1 MRAALVLGSGGA
13 RGYAHIGVIEVLRER
28 GFEVVAI
35 AGTSM
40 GALVGGVTA
49 AGRLEAYTEW
59 ARSLSQR
66 EVWRLLD
73 LSITAP
79 GGAIRAERIIHK
91 VGEILDG
98 ATIESLPVP
107 FTAVATDINARR
119 EVWFQR
125 GPVEK
130 AIRASIA
137 IPGVITPAVINGR
150 VLVDGGLINPVPIEP
165 TAAADADLTIA
176 VSLSGMRA
184 AGATATPVKASS
196 EQRPREEWTSRLRRS
211 AAEVLDSERMRAI
224 TGRFT
229 HARELPGHLD
239 PAAYA
244 PDGVHLTDAPE
255 REGHAAPEASEPP
268 PVSPAAAESA
278 DLTIDT
284 TQTPTDALL
293 RVNADIGLV
302 DLLNMSFETMSALI
316 SRYRM
321 ASNPPDVLITV
332 PSNAVRTLDFHRAA
346 EMIDLGRR
354 LATEALDQAG
364 Y

>member
-1 MRAALVLGSGGA
+1 MLGSGGA
-13 RGYAHIGVIEVLRER
+13 RGYAHVGAIEVLRER
-28 GFEVVAI
+28 GFEIVAI

-49 AGRLEAYTEW
+49 AGKLDEYTEW
-59 ARSLSQR
+59 ARGLSQR

-73 LSITAP
+73 LSITSP

-91 VGEILDG
+91 VGEILGG
-98 ATIESLPVP
+98 ATIESLPIP

-125 GPVEK
+125 GSVER

-165 TAAADADLTIA
+165 TAAVESDLTVA

-184 AGATATPVKASS
+184 VGATATPVKASS
-196 EQRPREEWTSRLRRS
+196 EQRPREEWTTRLRRG
-211 AAEVLDSERMRAI
+211 AAEMLESERVRAI
-224 TGRFT
+224 TGRFA
-229 HARELPGHLD
+229 HARELPD
-239 PAAYA
+239 PADPADA
-244 PDGVHLTDAPE
+244 ADAVGLDGAHLSDGVLSLP
-255 REGHAAPEASEPP
+255 ASLGGEPP
-268 PVSPAAAESA
+268 VGATHAPHVASSPA
-278 DLTIDT
+278 
-284 TQTPTDALL
+284 DALV
-293 RVNADIGLV
+293 RAPADIGLV
-302 DLLNMSFETMSALI
+302 DLLNMSLETMSALI

-321 ASNPPDVLITV
+321 ASNPPDVLVTV

-346 EMIDLGRR
+346 EMIELGRQ
-354 LATEALDQAG
+354 LTTEALDQAG

>member
-1 MRAALVLGSGGA
+1 VLGSGGA
-13 RGYAHIGVIEVLRER
+13 RGYAHIGALEVLAER
-28 GFEVVAI
+28 GIEVVAI

-40 GALVGGVTA
+40 GALVGGLAA

-59 ARSLSQR
+59 ARSLTQR

-73 LSITAP
+73 LNLTVS
-79 GGAIRAERIIHK
+79 GGAIRAERIIAR

-98 ATIESLPVP
+98 ATIENLPIP

-125 GPVEK
+125 GPVEH

-150 VLVDGGLINPVPIEP
+150 VLVDGGLINPIPIEP
-165 TAAADADLTIA
+165 TAAAPADVTIA

-184 AGATATPVKASS
+184 STGTATPVKESS
-196 EQRPREEWTSRLRRS
+196 EQRPHEEWTTRLRRS
-211 AAEVLDSERMRAI
+211 AAEVLDSERVRAI
-224 TGRFT
+224 TGRFS
-229 HARELPGHLD
+229 HGRDVDAELTIP
-239 PAAYA
+239 
-244 PDGVHLTDAPE
+244 
-255 REGHAAPEASEPP
+255 PEAVELVPQTP
-268 PVSPAAAESA
+268 
-278 DLTIDT
+278 
-284 TQTPTDALL
+284 QTPTEALVTG
-293 RVNADIGLV
+293 RADIGTV
-302 DLLNMSFETMSALI
+302 DLLNMSFDTMSALI

-321 ASNPPDVLITV
+321 ASNPPDVLVTV

-346 EMIDLGRR
+346 EMIELGRQ
-354 LATEALDQAG
+354 LTTEALDHAG

>member
-1 MRAALVLGSGGA
+1 MAEGTRAALVLGSGGA
-13 RGYAHIGVIEVLRER
+13 RGYAHIGAIEVLRER
-28 GFEVVAI
+28 GFDIVAI

-49 AGRLEAYTEW
+49 AGKLDEYTAW
-59 ARSLSQR
+59 ARGLSQR

-73 LSITAP
+73 LSITGP

-98 ATIESLPVP
+98 ATIESLPIP

-150 VLVDGGLINPVPIEP
+150 VLVDGGLINPIPIEP
-165 TAAADADLTIA
+165 TAAAEADLTIA

-184 AGATATPVKASS
+184 VGATATPVKESS
-196 EQRPREEWTSRLRRS
+196 EQRPREEWASRLRRS
-211 AAEVLDSERMRAI
+211 AAEVLDSERVRAI
-224 TGRFT
+224 TGRFG
-229 HARELPGHLD
+229 HAKEAPQTLNTLDTLDTLD
-239 PAAYA
+239 PAAAYGLDA
-244 PDGVHLTDAPE
+244 ALTDGAVSVAPL
-255 REGHAAPEASEPP
+255 G
-268 PVSPAAAESA
+268 A
-278 DLTIDT
+278 DLAIDA
-284 TQTPTDALL
+284 TQTPTDALV
-293 RVNADIGLV
+293 RVPADIGLV

-321 ASNPPDVLITV
+321 ASNPPDVLVTV

-346 EMIDLGRR
+346 EMIELGRQ
-354 LATEALDQAG
+354 LTTEALDQAG

>member
-1 MRAALVLGSGGA
+1 MAEGTRAALVLGSGGA
-13 RGYAHIGVIEVLRER
+13 RGYAHIGAIEVLRER
-28 GFEVVAI
+28 GFEIVAI

-49 AGRLEAYTEW
+49 AGRLEEYTAW

-73 LSITAP
+73 LSITSP

-98 ATIESLPVP
+98 ATIESLPIP

-119 EVWFQR
+119 EVWFQQ

-150 VLVDGGLINPVPIEP
+150 VLVDGGLINPIPIEP
-165 TAAADADLTIA
+165 TAAASADLTIA

-184 AGATATPVKASS
+184 VGATATPVKASS
-196 EQRPREEWTSRLRRS
+196 EQRPREEWTTRLRRS
-211 AAEVLDSERMRAI
+211 AADVLDSERVRAI
-224 TGRFT
+224 TGRFA
-229 HARELPGHLD
+229 HAREVRDGLD
-239 PAAYA
+239 HAAYGT
-244 PDGVHLTDAPE
+244 DGAHLSA
-255 REGHAAPEASEPP
+255 GAGAAPVPL
-268 PVSPAAAESA
+268 SA
-278 DLTIDT
+278 DLTIDA
-284 TQTPTDALL
+284 TQTPTDALV
-293 RVNADIGLV
+293 RAPADIGLV

-321 ASNPPDVLITV
+321 ASNPPDVLVTV

-346 EMIDLGRR
+346 EMIELGRQ
-354 LATEALDQAG
+354 LTTEALDQAG